1 MPAVVSD
8 ASPLIY
14 LCHLGHFE
22 FLRDIY
28 RTVLV
33 PPAVWMEVG
42 ERGAHRPEGQALKA
56 GAEAGWIQVTAP
68 SSDALVD
75 PALLFLGPGE
85 REAIQ
90 LAYERSALLLIDEAD
105 GRNIALRLGIQL
117 TGTLGVL
124 VEAKKKRLL
133 AGVRP
138 AVERLISETSFRVS
152 DQLRQHIL
160 RLAGE
165 L

>member
-14 LCHLGHFE
+14 LCHLGHFR

-28 RTVLV
+28 GTVLV
-33 PPAVWMEVG
+33 PPTVWIEVG

-56 GAEAGWIQVTAP
+56 GVETGWIQVTAP
-68 SSDALVD
+68 ASETLAD
-75 PALLFLGPGE
+75 PALLHLGSGE

-90 LAYERSALLLIDEAD
+90 LAYERRALLLIDEAD
-105 GRNIALRLGIQL
+105 GRIIALRLGIQI

-124 VEAKKKRLL
+124 LEAKEKKLL
-133 AGVRP
+133 TGVRP
-138 AVERLISETSFRVS
+138 AIERLVNETNFRVS
-152 DQLRQHIL
+152 DQVRQHIL
-160 RLAGE
+160 RLARE